1 MDLDKDTQEKVKE
14 LQFLE
19 QNLNNLLMQKQAF
32 QIELTETEN
41 AISEM
46 SQSKDEVYKL
56 VGNILIKSD
65 KNKIEGDLKKRKEI
79 IALRVKSIER
89 QESSIA
95 KQAEE
100 LKKEVLKKIR

>member
-1 MDLDKDTQEKVKE
+1 MDLDKETQEKVKE

-41 AISEM
+41 AMSEV
-46 SQSKDEVYKL
+46 SKSKDDVYKL

-65 KNKIEGDLKKRKEI
+65 KMKIEEDLKRRKEI
-79 IALRVKSIER
+79 IALRVKSIES
-89 QESSIA
+89 QESSIT

-100 LKKEVLKKIR
+100 LKKEVLRKIK

>member
-41 AISEM
+41 AMTEM
-46 SQSKDEVYKL
+46 TKAKDDVYKL
-56 VGNILIKSD
+56 MGNILIKSD
-65 KNKIEGDLKKRKEI
+65 KTKIEEELQKRKDI
-79 IALRVKSIER
+79 VSLRMNSIES
-89 QESSIA
+89 QESQLTR
-95 KQAEE
+95 QAEA
-100 LKKEVLKKIR
+100 LKKEVMKRIG